1 MLESN
6 DPDAIPTLDEES
18 LTMRERELLDIGRA
32 TARRW
37 LNSTRRRETKGLSR

>member
-18 LTMRERELLDIGRA
+18 LDMKERELLEHWA
-32 TARRW
+32 N
-37 LNSTRRRETKGLSR
+37 NSPLEEDERSWQKVDC